1 MHFVTI
7 LDPCISIGEP
17 RGEYPPFDL
26 VRILLGLL
34 FKIRW
39 FQGDELDI
47 WVMDS
52 DGEPLVAKVEM
63 SRHRFR
69 IMHPKVWPADNC
81 YFPDYTN
88 PVTQAWWLLF

>member
-63 SRHRFR
+63 SHHRFR
-69 IMHPKVWPADNC
+69 IMHIPRSGQRTTA
-81 YFPDYTN
+81 TSL
-88 PVTQAWWLLF
+88 TTRTR

>member
-26 VRILLGLL
+26 VRILLRLL
-34 FKIRW
+34 LKIRW

-47 WVMDS
+47 WVKDS

-63 SRHRFR
+63 SHHRFR
-69 IMHPKVWPADNC
+69 IMQIPRSGRQTTATSP
-81 YFPDYTN
+81 T
-88 PVTQAWWLLF
+88 TRTR

>member
-52 DGEPLVAKVEM
+52 DGEPLVAKVER
-63 SRHRFR
+63 SHHRFR
-69 IMHPKVWPADNC
+69 IMQIPRSGQQITATSP
-81 YFPDYTN
+81 T
-88 PVTQAWWLLF
+88 TRTR

>member
-26 VRILLGLL
+26 VRILLRLL
-34 FKIRW
+34 LKIRW

-69 IMHPKVWPADNC
+69 IMQIPRSGQRTTATSP
-81 YFPDYTN
+81 T
-88 PVTQAWWLLF
+88 TRTR

>member
-69 IMHPKVWPADNC
+69 IMHIPRSGQLTTAT
-81 YFPDYTN
+81 FPT
-88 PVTQAWWLLF
+88 TRSR

>member
-47 WVMDS
+47 WVKDS

-69 IMHPKVWPADNC
+69 IMHIPRSGQQTTATSP
-81 YFPDYTN
+81 T
-88 PVTQAWWLLF
+88 TRTR

>member
-63 SRHRFR
+63 GHHRFR
-69 IMHPKVWPADNC
+69 IMHIPRSGQQTTATSP
-81 YFPDYTN
+81 T
-88 PVTQAWWLLF
+88 TRTR

>member
-69 IMHPKVWPADNC
+69 IMHIPRSGRQTTATSP
-81 YFPDYTN
+81 T
-88 PVTQAWWLLF
+88 TRTR

>member
-26 VRILLGLL
+26 VRILLRLL
-34 FKIRW
+34 LKIRW

-52 DGEPLVAKVEM
+52 DGEPLVAKVET
-63 SRHRFR
+63 SHHRFR
-69 IMHPKVWPADNC
+69 IMQIPRSGRQTTATSP
-81 YFPDYTN
+81 T
-88 PVTQAWWLLF
+88 TRTR

>member
-69 IMHPKVWPADNC
+69 IMQIPRSGQQTTATSP
-81 YFPDYTN
+81 T
-88 PVTQAWWLLF
+88 TRTR

>member
-26 VRILLGLL
+26 VRILLGHL

-52 DGEPLVAKVEM
+52 DGEPLVAKVEIM
-63 SRHRFR
+63 HHRFR
-69 IMHPKVWPADNC
+69 IVS
-81 YFPDYTN
+81 FPN
-88 PVTQAWWLLF
+88 PLAPRYMSVGEPD

>member
-63 SRHRFR
+63 SRHRFH
-69 IMHPKVWPADNC
+69 IMHIPRSGQQTTATSP
-81 YFPDYTN
+81 T
-88 PVTQAWWLLF
+88 TRTR

>member
-69 IMHPKVWPADNC
+69 IMHIPRSGQQTTATSP
-81 YFPDYTN
+81 T
-88 PVTQAWWLLF
+88 TRTR

>member
-69 IMHPKVWPADNC
+69 IMHIPRSGQQTTA
-81 YFPDYTN
+81 TSL
-88 PVTQAWWLLF
+88 TIRTR

>member
-47 WVMDS
+47 WVKDS

-63 SRHRFR
+63 SRHRFL
-69 IMHPKVWPADNC
+69 IMHIPRSGRQTTATSP
-81 YFPDYTN
+81 T
-88 PVTQAWWLLF
+88 TRTR

>member
-34 FKIRW
+34 LKMRW

-47 WVMDS
+47 WVKDS

-63 SRHRFR
+63 SHHRFY
-69 IMHPKVWPADNC
+69 IMHIPRSGQQITATSP
-81 YFPDYTN
+81 T
-88 PVTQAWWLLF
+88 TRTR

>member
-1 MHFVTI
+1 MTI

-34 FKIRW
+34 LKMRW

-47 WVMDS
+47 WVKDS

-63 SRHRFR
+63 SHQTFR
-69 IMHPKVWPADNC
+69 IMHIPRSGQQTTATSP
-81 YFPDYTN
+81 T
-88 PVTQAWWLLF
+88 TRTR

>member
-63 SRHRFR
+63 SHHRFR
-69 IMHPKVWPADNC
+69 IMPIIRSGQQTTATSP
-81 YFPDYTN
+81 T
-88 PVTQAWWLLF
+88 TRTR

>member
-47 WVMDS
+47 WVKDS

-63 SRHRFR
+63 SHHRFR
-69 IMHPKVWPADNC
+69 IMQIPRSGQQTTATSP
-81 YFPDYTN
+81 T
-88 PVTQAWWLLF
+88 TRTR

>member
-34 FKIRW
+34 IKIR
-39 FQGDELDI
+39 
-47 WVMDS
+47 
-52 DGEPLVAKVEM
+52 
-63 SRHRFR
+63 
-69 IMHPKVWPADNC
+69 
-81 YFPDYTN
+81 
-88 PVTQAWWLLF
+88 

>member
-17 RGEYPPFDL
+17 RGEYPPFDI

-63 SRHRFR
+63 SHHRFR
-69 IMHPKVWPADNC
+69 NMQIPRSGRRTTATSP
-81 YFPDYTN
+81 T
-88 PVTQAWWLLF
+88 TRTR

>member
-26 VRILLGLL
+26 VRILLRLL
-34 FKIRW
+34 LKIRW

-63 SRHRFR
+63 GHHLFR
-69 IMHPKVWPADNC
+69 NMQIPRSGQQTTATSP
-81 YFPDYTN
+81 T
-88 PVTQAWWLLF
+88 TRTR

>member
-63 SRHRFR
+63 SHHRFR
-69 IMHPKVWPADNC
+69 IMHIPRSGQQTTAT
-81 YFPDYTN
+81 FPT
-88 PVTQAWWLLF
+88 TRTR

>member
-69 IMHPKVWPADNC
+69 IIHIPRSGQQTTATSP
-81 YFPDYTN
+81 T
-88 PVTQAWWLLF
+88 TRTR